1 MRSPVPGP
9 PAGNPSDPSGRIPS
23 TPVTPEDPDA
33 HRVPRLG
40 ATRPTPRP
48 AATPAAADADAAPA
62 PAPRITSPALGT
74 GPRVHVRELL
84 ASALVGIEARRR
96 VDPDHVGRVRVT
108 SATGGGPLVVRDD
121 GVGFTAQ
128 EVRWLAATPDQH
140 HHGPVR
146 EGMRRYEV
154 ALLASF
160 QVADVVELRTRSA
173 LVPGAP
179 TMRWVGLADGTV
191 RVTLADE
198 ALDVPGT
205 EIRLHPRAA
214 TRSWCT
220 PEFTLEQVLDIA
232 DQLPFAVEVDGVEV
246 SGGTTLW
253 DRDAEDQAEWFR
265 QRVGIDP
272 LVVLPL
278 QTSVGRVRAVAAV
291 TAFRTFPGHRSAH
304 RRYVGGMLA
313 GEGPTELVPG
323 WASFCQVVVDD
334 GRDILTDPAHD
345 DATVGEGIGRALLTR
360 LILLGA
366 ERPELFGE
374 VMALHG
380 DALLRRATDSR
391 DLLDLVR
398 STVPLTTTLGER
410 TIDALADVVG
420 IVPFTDDP
428 AIWEAVRD
436 TAARE
441 GILVVDATAPHVAAL
456 LDGMDRFARLRSADL
471 VVLGAAS

>member
-9 PAGNPSDPSGRIPS
+9 PAGSPSDPPGRPS
-23 TPVTPEDPDA
+23 TTPATGQDPEA

-40 ATRPTPRP
+40 AARPTPGPAQRPTPRP
-48 AATPAAADADAAPA
+48 AAAPADADAADADADATPP
-62 PAPRITSPALGT
+62 PAPRLTSPALGT

-96 VDPDHVGRVRVT
+96 VDPEHVGRVRVT

-128 EVRWLAATPDQH
+128 EVRWIAATPDQH

-198 ALDVPGT
+198 ALDTPGT

-220 PEFTLEQVLDIA
+220 P
-232 DQLPFAVEVDGVEV
+232 
-246 SGGTTLW
+246 
-253 DRDAEDQAEWFR
+253 
-265 QRVGIDP
+265 
-272 LVVLPL
+272 
-278 QTSVGRVRAVAAV
+278 
-291 TAFRTFPGHRSAH
+291 
-304 RRYVGGMLA
+304 
-313 GEGPTELVPG
+313 
-323 WASFCQVVVDD
+323 
-334 GRDILTDPAHD
+334 
-345 DATVGEGIGRALLTR
+345 
-360 LILLGA
+360 
-366 ERPELFGE
+366 
-374 VMALHG
+374 
-380 DALLRRATDSR
+380 
-391 DLLDLVR
+391 
-398 STVPLTTTLGER
+398 
-410 TIDALADVVG
+410 
-420 IVPFTDDP
+420 
-428 AIWEAVRD
+428 
-436 TAARE
+436 
-441 GILVVDATAPHVAAL
+441 
-456 LDGMDRFARLRSADL
+456 
-471 VVLGAAS
+471 

>member
-9 PAGNPSDPSGRIPS
+9 PTGSPSDPSDRRAA
-23 TPVTPEDPDA
+23 TPATPGAASNDTAP
-33 HRVPRLG
+33 HRVPRL
-40 ATRPTPRP
+40 T
-48 AATPAAADADAAPA
+48 AP
-62 PAPRITSPALGT
+62 PLGS

-96 VDPDHVGRVRVT
+96 VDPRHVGRVRVT

-121 GVGFTAQ
+121 GIGFTAQ
-128 EVRWLAATPDQH
+128 EVRWIAATPDQH

-154 ALLASF
+154 AILASF

-198 ALDVPGT
+198 ALDTPGT

-220 PEFTLEQVLDIA
+220 PETTLEQVLDVA

-253 DRDAEDQAEWFR
+253 DRGADEQVEWFR

-272 LVVLPL
+272 LLVLPL
-278 QTSVGRVRAVAAV
+278 ETSVGRVRAVAAV
-291 TAFRTFPGHRSAH
+291 PAFRTTPGHRSAH
-304 RRYVGGMLA
+304 RHYVGGMLV
-313 GEGPTELVPG
+313 GEGRSDLVPG

-345 DATVGEGIGRALLTR
+345 DAEVGERIGRALLAR

-366 ERPELFGE
+366 EHPDLFGE
-374 VMALHG
+374 LVTLHG
-380 DALLRRATDSR
+380 DALLRQAGESR

-398 STVPLTTTLGER
+398 STVPVPTTLGPR
-410 TIDALADVVG
+410 TIDALTDVVG
-420 IVPFTDDP
+420 VVPFTDDP
-428 AIWEAVRD
+428 RTWEAVRD
-436 TAARE
+436 KAAAD
-441 GILVVDATAPHVAAL
+441 GVLVVDATVPHVAAL
-456 LDGMDRFARLRSADL
+456 LDGMDRFARLRGGDL